1 LPLQLGSFSTLGTI
15 WGRGNMGPI
24 DLFSWKIVQWVL
36 WVGPF
41 GVAGFLS
48 AVVAV
53 SAYVGYLFGRRK

>member
-1 LPLQLGSFSTLGTI
+1 
-15 WGRGNMGPI
+15 MGPI
-24 DLFSWKIVQWVL
+24 DLFSWKIVQLVL

-53 SAYVGYLFGRRK
+53 SAYAGYLFGRRK